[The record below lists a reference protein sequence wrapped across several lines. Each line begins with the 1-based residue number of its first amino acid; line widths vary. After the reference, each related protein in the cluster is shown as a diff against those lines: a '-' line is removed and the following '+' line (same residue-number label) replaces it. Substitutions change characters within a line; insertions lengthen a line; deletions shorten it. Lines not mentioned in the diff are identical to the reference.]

1 MAVRRALG
9 FIQVGG
15 GADGAADAASSPSRC
30 ALGRRSQAHA
40 HTDNQNKPERKRGG
54 RGAVPAEPLGD
65 RLPLFPPRIAFFY
78 RVSSLLFCTVTG
90 RRAMSLS
97 GALRLLR
104 GLPAR
109 YIHPLSSNRSC
120 RRARSFYLPDRM
132 GRRYLHP

>member
-1 MAVRRALG
+1 MRLAY
-9 FIQVGG
+9 IQVGG
-15 GADGAADAASSPSRC
+15 GAGGAADAAPPPSRC

-78 RVSSLLFCTVTG
+78 RVSPLLFCTVTG

-120 RRARSFYLPDRM
+120 RTEVSSDLPAHK
-132 GRRYLHP
+132 GRRYPRP